1 MTKQYLELIKKASKL
16 AKPKKHNDSLTSAY
30 VGCALLTQSGKI
42 YTGVSI
48 DADCAIGF
56 CAEHSA
62 IAQMT
67 TKGEDKIKAIVAVND
82 ENIILPPCGR
92 CREMIFQIN
101 YTNQNTDVIIA
112 KDKVLPLKK
121 LLPHNWQHRFNK

>member
-1 MTKQYLELIKKASKL
+1 MKKQYLKLIKKATQL
-16 AKPKKHNDSLTSAY
+16 AKPKHHNDSLTSAY
-30 VGCALLTQSGKI
+30 VGCALLTESGKI

-67 TKGEDKIKAIVAVND
+67 TKGEDRIKAIVAVND
-82 ENIILPPCGR
+82 EKLILPPCGR

-101 YTNQNTDVIIA
+101 YKNKNTDVIIA
-112 KDKVLPLKK
+112 KDKVTTLAK